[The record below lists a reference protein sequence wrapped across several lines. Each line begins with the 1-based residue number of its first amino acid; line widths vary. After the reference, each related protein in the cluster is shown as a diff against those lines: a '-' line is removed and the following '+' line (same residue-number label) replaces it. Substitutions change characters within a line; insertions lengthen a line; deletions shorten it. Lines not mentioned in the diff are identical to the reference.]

1 MWTGKAASPG
11 GKDALFTSHFAHQLH
26 GPSQGKC
33 SFSVCWGLSYSP
45 PSALFGPSHSNTKHL
60 HWAPKIHYEVYSF
73 KFIWQ
78 TIKSVSLEPYEKSVK
93 LSSIKPA
100 TTFKIP
106 LFISPTSKQ
115 FYFTCCLILIWR
127 MKSISYWLLEVWME
141 DQRQALNPVHIGSS
155 GSDLKTKTYLT
166 FRRESLTNL

>member
-1 MWTGKAASPG
+1 MWTGKAASPPV
-11 GKDALFTSHFAHQLH
+11 GKTPCSRHILLTSSMAPLRANAI
-26 GPSQGKC
+26 SL
-33 SFSVCWGLSYSP
+33 SAEVFSIP
-45 PSALFGPSHSNTKHL
+45 PQNALFGPSHSNTKHL

-93 LSSIKPA
+93 LSSTKPA

-115 FYFTCCLILIWR
+115 LYFTCCLILTWPQEINQLLAAGSLDGR
-127 MKSISYWLLEVWME
+127 PKAGTISSAHRLF
-141 DQRQALNPVHIGSS
+141 Q
-155 GSDLKTKTYLT
+155 K
-166 FRRESLTNL
+166 